1 MTMKLSTF
9 VLKLNKWICFGKYS
23 FELDAV
29 MFQIRLSLQ
38 GQKRKKKTQGKKGKK
53 REIVICSRAKKK
65 GEKFYLIVVHQIS
78 AHFIYFWQLA
88 KIKLDF

>member
-9 VLKLNKWICFGKYS
+9 VLKLNKWICFRKYS

-38 GQKRKKKTQGKKGKK
+38 GQKKKEIAREKGGKK
-53 REIVICSRAKKK
+53 
-65 GEKFYLIVVHQIS
+65 EKL
-78 AHFIYFWQLA
+78 
-88 KIKLDF
+88 